1 MTVMMT
7 DMTSHMSGKK
17 PLPPIAEQGQEN
29 KEILGE
35 LSPEA
40 KQVLQAVKPVKR
52 KQHTKVEEATPSA
65 TDPDLRSEFTA
76 VDASH
81 HSIQRLQLII
91 KCLPLWVR
99 QVIYSDL
106 KKQLEDSPIRSIKD
120 SINLIHALQH
130 YYPKLTPRGEDALR
144 SFQQVLQT
152 NPHQLTDSHYR
163 DGKFLEVLTQEIP
176 FLDICMQ
183 FRWSLK
189 QGSLQLMHCFEKDWV
204 HQPTALTID
213 ASLKFLGDRI
223 KLGEY
228 LLMQNAI
235 SQSQLD
241 QALRVQGYIEEALG
255 GREGIGNILMNMG
268 LVSREAVEGI
278 LYLKEDSTQDI
289 YWPN

>member
-1 MTVMMT
+1 MMT
-7 DMTSHMSGKK
+7 DITSHAQGKN
-17 PLPPIAEQGQEN
+17 PVPPSVEQTTEA
-29 KEILGE
+29 KELLGE

-40 KQVLQAVKPVKR
+40 KQVLQAVKPAKR
-52 KQHTKVEEATPSA
+52 KQAHAKPSEVSLL
-65 TDPDLRSEFTA
+65 DPDLPSEFGSVDTA
-76 VDASH
+76 H

-144 SFQQVLQT
+144 SFQKALQT
-152 NPHQLTDSHYR
+152 HPQQLTDSHYR
-163 DGKFLEVLTQEIP
+163 DGKFLEVLTQEMP